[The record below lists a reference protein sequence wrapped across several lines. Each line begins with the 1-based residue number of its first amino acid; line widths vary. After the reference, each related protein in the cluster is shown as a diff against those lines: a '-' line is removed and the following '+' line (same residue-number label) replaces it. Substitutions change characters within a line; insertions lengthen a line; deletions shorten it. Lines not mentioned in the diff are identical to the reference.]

1 MKHDLDAQGAKMLG
15 EQTAPPGRR
24 AGRTVGECGQ
34 PDNDAPC
41 REALGGVRD
50 QLRRCYSTVV
60 GDDLD
65 RRYDPRAVVADRQAD
80 ATSARINP
88 KISHSPIVRRVERA
102 GGERKSG
109 EKGEDRFSYNMRR
122 AARRR
127 FMNHDANAIL
137 TAMRQMLLV
146 VLVFLSVVGAAA
158 AADNERVVLKAEIQN
173 ATADVWHGEGSVHIL
188 YQDIEIH
195 CDEVDYDHSSGDLV
209 ARGNVIVDRGPSRFT
224 AEEARFNL
232 ETKTGIFVN
241 ATAYIDPMYTFT
253 GHEIEKLD
261 DTHYRVDHATF
272 TTCSTDGR
280 PPWSFHVRSAMV
292 EEEGMG
298 KFKGTAMRVK
308 GVPVFYLPYMVW
320 PMKKERSAGLLMP
333 RLGYSSRR
341 GFNIGLPVFIPIGRS
356 YDTTVFADYYSE
368 GFFGLGNS
376 WRWAPVARARGEIN
390 LYGIRDQENDEFQW
404 KIFGHHVDEDFLGF
418 KLLAQIESLSD
429 IDFWQDFDRSFD
441 ANTRRDL
448 YSFVY
453 LTRSFGPYALNLRA
467 DNRRTFLTTEDVVLS
482 QIPEIEVRSGS
493 TAILHS
499 PVYLNLIG
507 SMNYLSADRGDN
519 LKGTYG
525 RADLF
530 PQFSYTLPGPPW
542 LSITP
547 RVGGRFTYYTSQYEL
562 DPVTSRPTS
571 FVDEPVSRIYAT
583 GAVDIVGPSL
593 SRVFEGG
600 VGKYE
605 KTKHLIEPRIEY
617 RYLTTTTDVSR
628 IPIFDEVDSTP
639 KDASL
644 VRMVLANRLLGRD
657 REGVGTRE
665 LGSLEFI
672 QDYSFGEP
680 LNLGEAGSTSQLGPL
695 GMALRLTPTPGTG
708 FDARLSY
715 DLLFK
720 NLRSTSLAAS
730 VQRPI
735 GMLNLTWYESFNPR
749 TGDRFSSQV
758 RSMIGFRKAG
768 FPLDVTVQIAY
779 DIVRA
784 QLGDQRYGINY
795 TGSCWNISAQYR
807 DTKIGAFP
815 NREFLIVIGLK
826 GVGNLPEIKGSLGG
840 Y

>member
-1 MKHDLDAQGAKMLG
+1 MILDAKAI
-15 EQTAPPGRR
+15 QTA
-24 AGRTVGECGQ
+24 
-34 PDNDAPC
+34 
-41 REALGGVRD
+41 VR
-50 QLRRCYSTVV
+50 Q
-60 GDDLD
+60 
-65 RRYDPRAVVADRQAD
+65 
-80 ATSARINP
+80 I
-88 KISHSPIVRRVERA
+88 
-102 GGERKSG
+102 
-109 EKGEDRFSYNMRR
+109 
-122 AARRR
+122 
-127 FMNHDANAIL
+127 
-137 TAMRQMLLV
+137 LLV
-146 VLVFLSVVGAAA
+146 VLVLLFVVGAATA
-158 AADNERVVLKAEIQN
+158 AEDERVVLKAEIQN
-173 ATADVWHGEGSVHIL
+173 ATADIWHGEGSVHIL

-195 CDEVDYDHSSGDLV
+195 CDEVDYDNSSGDLV

-232 ETKTGIFVN
+232 KAKTGIFIN

-253 GHEIEKLD
+253 GREIEKLD
-261 DTHYRVDHATF
+261 ETHYRVDHATF
-272 TTCSTDGR
+272 TTCSTDGH

-298 KFKGTAMRVK
+298 RFKSTAMRVK

-320 PMKKERSAGLLMP
+320 PMKKERSAGLIMP
-333 RLGYSSRR
+333 RLGYSNRR

-356 YDTTVFADYYSE
+356 YDTTIFADYYSS
-368 GFFGLGNS
+368 GFFGIGNS

-390 LYGIRDQENDEFQW
+390 LYGIKDQENDDFQW

-482 QIPEIEVRSGS
+482 QLPEIEVRSGS
-493 TAILHS
+493 TAIAHS

-507 SMNYLSADRGDN
+507 SLNYLSADRGRD

-530 PQFSYTLPGPPW
+530 PEFSYTLPGPPW
-542 LSITP
+542 FSITP

-562 DPVTSRPTS
+562 DETTNRPAS
-571 FVDEPVSRIYAT
+571 FIDEPLSRIYGT

-593 SRVFEGG
+593 SRVYEGG
-600 VGKYE
+600 LGQYE

-680 LNLGEAGSTSQLGPL
+680 LNLGDASRTSQLGPL

-708 FDARLSY
+708 FDARISY
-715 DLLFK
+715 DLLYK

-749 TGDRFSSQV
+749 NGDRFSSQI
-758 RSMIGFRKAG
+758 RSLIGFRKAG
-768 FPLDVTVQIAY
+768 FPLDATVQIAY

-815 NREFLIVIGLK
+815 TREFLIVIGLK